1 MPPTGR
7 ELLKDPSYRQL
18 LAAID
23 RFIGTIVPGDRLR
36 VRGGRVDRKIFDRNH
51 KECGA
56 IPSGTIVVT
65 LARRAPEKPQF
76 SRIYRP
82 ADLYLNGE
90 CSDDGG
96 YYIEAE
102 NLAPL

>member
-1 MPPTGR
+1 MRRVLTFA
-7 ELLKDPSYRQL
+7 
-18 LAAID
+18 AAI
-23 RFIGTIVPGDRLR
+23 
-36 VRGGRVDRKIFDRNH
+36 
-51 KECGA
+51 
-56 IPSGTIVVT
+56 VVLASIA
-65 LARRAPEKPQF
+65 LARQAPEKPQF

-102 NLAPL
+102 NLVAL